1 MKDRII
7 LDFMIFIF
15 IVIEMYHSYK
25 IYQEIT
31 PILIFILIITG
42 IFIYGDYKQI
52 KEKEQNK

>member
-25 IYQEIT
+25 LYQEIT